1 MPQSGVEG
9 FERVFGTPHGLDPA
23 AIASSMGVASV
34 SVSNHKELQNELAKP
49 VAGISVVVI
58 NTPSRES
65 NGENL
70 KKIYQMI
77 DGI

>member
-1 MPQSGVEG
+1 LQ
-9 FERVFGTPHGLDPA
+9 
-23 AIASSMGVASV
+23 
-34 SVSNHKELQNELAKP
+34 KEMEKP

-70 KKIYQMI
+70 RKIYQLI
-77 DGI
+77 EGI

>member
-1 MPQSGVEG
+1 VAG

-23 AIASSMGVASV
+23 AIAASMGISAK
-34 SVSNHKELQNELAKP
+34 SVSNHTELQQEIVKP
-49 VAGISVVVI
+49 VVGTSVVVI

-70 KKIYQMI
+70 KKIYRLI
-77 DGI
+77 EGI